1 MNIETFDQ
9 LSPEWFAA
17 TAGNPGASN
26 ADKIITTKG
35 ERSKQRDDYMRQLA
49 GEFIIGKREE
59 GYTSQAMILGME
71 REAQARQLFEM
82 LYGEVRQVGLVWGEN
97 KSCHA
102 SPDGLRETAGLEIK
116 CPMIK
121 THVKYLLEKTFPMDY
136 FQQVQMGM
144 YVTGLK
150 KWYFMSYYEGLKPFI
165 VECVPDSRFQNA
177 LHFEMQAFTRELSD
191 MIKRLQD
198 QSGAEPC
205 PMTAPSDK
213 NSVATPHTEELAPNE
228 CPLRPDTTMTK
239 KYCAKCKDRLGCKAW
254 DIKFKEAGE

>member
-165 VECVPDSRFQNA
+165 VECVPDGRFQNGVIVVE
-177 LHFEMQAFTRELSD
+177 LDNRE
-191 MIKRLQD
+191 
-198 QSGAEPC
+198 A
-205 PMTAPSDK
+205 A
-213 NSVATPHTEELAPNE
+213 
-228 CPLRPDTTMTK
+228 RPDRRPPERRLGK
-239 KYCAKCKDRLGCKAW
+239 VLHRHAAQQVGRRDRLRREVE
-254 DIKFKEAGE
+254 EAADRGGEVEADGPRVDRDRRHLSP